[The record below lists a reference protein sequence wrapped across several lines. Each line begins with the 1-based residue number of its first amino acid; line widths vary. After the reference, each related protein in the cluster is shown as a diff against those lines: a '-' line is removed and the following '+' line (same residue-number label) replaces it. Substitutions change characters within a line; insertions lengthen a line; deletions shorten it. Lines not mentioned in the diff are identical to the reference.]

1 MQKKAERIADLI
13 GMLPMFMGL
22 VLEGIE
28 IEAPFRLNESEEKT
42 LMFLHKNEGSPMT
55 EYSKKVG
62 LSKGSFTGVV
72 DRLVKKGLVKRAS
85 VSEDRRVYALI
96 LTERGKEVARDI
108 DRQFKAHIAQKVM
121 HLRETDLEALKD
133 ALEVIVA
140 TMEKFQ
146 AGKG

>member
-1 MQKKAERIADLI
+1 
-13 GMLPMFMGL
+13 
-22 VLEGIE
+22 
-28 IEAPFRLNESEEKT
+28 
-42 LMFLHKNEGSPMT
+42 MT